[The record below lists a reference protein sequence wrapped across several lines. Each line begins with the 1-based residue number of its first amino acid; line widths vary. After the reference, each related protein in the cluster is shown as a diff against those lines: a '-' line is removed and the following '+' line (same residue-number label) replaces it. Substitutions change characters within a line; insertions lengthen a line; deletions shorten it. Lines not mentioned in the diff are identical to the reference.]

1 MPLGVGQFLL
11 GSLMPGLLGNKEEE
25 QQPTQ
30 VASNTQPQQQGGVFN
45 ALTNVSNSMFSGM
58 SQEQVYRMGQGFNT
72 LRFEPSDKMHDSF
85 ETRIQ
90 TIRTNKAATEKQN
103 TTVQYLKG
111 KKFDGLADLVSLGL
125 LNPSDAI
132 TKSLEEKDIPEWEGQ
147 LGYVMAMMANLPEG
161 AEIPWYLH
169 GILNIPEKPEKNEIE
184 VRLELLANPP
194 KDAVTGEPR
203 DWTDLELEVGF
214 KIQPDDI
221 PLFRAELQEIDTLAA
236 LDPEKYTPEV
246 ILEMK
251 MDRFRD
257 TFSKTELPN
266 SAQEYKFYTDS
277 LTLGEVP
284 ISYLAFKQ
292 GAGGGDATSIEEY
305 EYYET
310 QAKARNEIP
319 ISYFDWKNQSTD
331 SGAKATS
338 IEEYNFYLDNVPAGE
353 TPMTYEVFTGK
364 GQTTATSPATSIEEY
379 EYYKNN
385 TKDDPPMTYDVFTN
399 KGQTTTAALPNA
411 VQEYEYYKTNTK
423 DDPPMDFISY
433 KAAVKGGGIDID
445 VNMPDLN
452 LQSYGNLQTSN
463 LVKKHNTQVDGIDGL
478 LFDIRELHKIQAI
491 LDEAVDG
498 KIKFGILEPLYTKAS
513 QVASSLGLTDGNQA
527 TKAQVMQSAFGGE
540 TFKMLKILGLGTKG
554 IDTVPERI
562 FLQESFVGTPQMTVE
577 QLILM
582 TQQRIDVLVEGVNE
596 YNKRVN
602 VRTEDGLNSAY
613 FKLYEQ
619 TFSVK
624 LQPVEVPLRKG
635 QKKIQVDSVVSKYF

>member
-1 MPLGVGQFLL
+1 
-11 GSLMPGLLGNKEEE
+11 
-25 QQPTQ
+25 
-30 VASNTQPQQQGGVFN
+30 
-45 ALTNVSNSMFSGM
+45 
-58 SQEQVYRMGQGFNT
+58 
-72 LRFEPSDKMHDSF
+72 
-85 ETRIQ
+85 
-90 TIRTNKAATEKQN
+90 
-103 TTVQYLKG
+103 
-111 KKFDGLADLVSLGL
+111 
-125 LNPSDAI
+125 
-132 TKSLEEKDIPEWEGQ
+132 
-147 LGYVMAMMANLPEG
+147 MMANLPEG
-161 AEIPWYLH
+161 EEIPWYLH

-184 VRLELLANPP
+184 IRLDLLANPP
-194 KDAVTGEPR
+194 TDEVTGEPR

-221 PLFRAELQEIDTLAA
+221 PLFRAELKEIDILAA

-257 TFSKTELPN
+257 TFNKTELPN
-266 SAQEYKFYTDS
+266 SAKEYKYYKEN
-277 LTLGEVP
+277 LPLGEAP
-284 ISYLAFKQ
+284 LTYLQFKS
-292 GAGGGDATSIEEY
+292 GGGGGDATSIEEY
-305 EYYET
+305 
-310 QAKARNEIP
+310 K
-319 ISYFDWKNQSTD
+319 
-331 SGAKATS
+331 
-338 IEEYNFYLDNVPAGE
+338 FYLDNISPRE
-353 TPMTYEVFTGK
+353 TPMSYDVFSGK
-364 GQTTATSPATSIEEY
+364 GQATATAPATSIEEY
-379 EYYKNN
+379 EYYKLH
-385 TKDDPPMTYDVFTN
+385 TKDEPPMSYDVFTN
-399 KGQTTTAALPNA
+399 KGQTTATALPNA

-433 KAAVKGGGIDID
+433 KAAVKSGGIDID

-513 QVASSLGLTDGNQA
+513 QMANAFGLTDGNQA

-582 TQQRIDVLVEGVNE
+582 TQQRIDVLVEGVHE

-624 LQPVEVPLRKG
+624 LQPVEVPLRAG
-635 QKKIQVDSVVSKYF
+635 QKKIQIDSVVSKYF